1 MEASQL
7 MHSLLDLSPK
17 KPPLRKRKYDR
28 RCTIKGP
35 GNLHRMVSSS
45 SNGSTDLQCSGHS
58 THRPVC
64 IPSQQPVTNLLFLPC
79 QSSGIEHQLEG
90 DPGLY
95 IPSNLSAPPCSR
107 EDRSSDMQDTS
118 DRPFLAKTD
127 MVSSTPGSPSPS
139 TSGLAKAPR
148 CPDTTNLQGT
158 SSRSR
163 QSSSFFLDAIKM
175 SFQTAGLS
183 DTALAAKSRR
193 ASTRKTYDNR
203 LQHYIKWC
211 SQKAVNPYSAS
222 LTDIG
227 EFFVRLSDS
236 RLQIATI

>member
-7 MHSLLDLSPK
+7 VHPSPDLSLS

-35 GNLHRMVSSS
+35 GNLRRMVSSS
-45 SNGSTDLQCSGHS
+45 SNGSTDLQRSGHS

-79 QSSGIEHQLEG
+79 QSSGLGNRRIEHQLEG

-95 IPSNLSAPPCSR
+95 ISSNLSAPPCPG
-107 EDRSSDMQDTS
+107 EDRSSDMQD
-118 DRPFLAKTD
+118 
-127 MVSSTPGSPSPS
+127 
-139 TSGLAKAPR
+139 
-148 CPDTTNLQGT
+148 
-158 SSRSR
+158 
-163 QSSSFFLDAIKM
+163 AIKM
-175 SFQTAGLS
+175 FFRTAGLT
-183 DTALAAKSRR
+183 DTAAALAAKSRR

-203 LQHYIKWC
+203 LQYYIKWYF
-211 SQKAVNPYSAS
+211 QKAVNPYSAS
-222 LTDIG
+222 RTDIG
-227 EFFVRLSDS
+227 DFFVRLFDS